1 MCHSSAHTG
10 LRDTK
15 DKAAGDQLKGASV
28 HTHVRVRVHVTEM
41 TLFPLAQRFR
51 PVTANKRQVILYE
64 RLWSGRSLQHYCHHE
79 NHQSCFPALLSDTC
93 FQGTLRGKCP
103 SSVSATRINVASVKQ
118 NILHNHIQITVT
130 HVRRNLQLCACNQPL
145 PSSFKLHADTD
156 VGTGLFRNAEKAE
169 HEAFSCQFSGWSTF
183 PLPPT
188 AVGTHWKK
196 QTAG

>member
-28 HTHVRVRVHVTEM
+28 HTHVRVRVHVTATSSKLCVCCHHCCSCM
-41 TLFPLAQRFR
+41 AGTRDDTFPLAQRFR
-51 PVTANKRQVILYE
+51 PVTANKGQVILYE

-130 HVRRNLQLCACNQPL
+130 HVRICSGGICNYVHVISL
-145 PSSFKLHADTD
+145 FHHPSNFM
-156 VGTGLFRNAEKAE
+156 
-169 HEAFSCQFSGWSTF
+169 QI
-183 PLPPT
+183 
-188 AVGTHWKK
+188 
-196 QTAG
+196 QT